1 VSRERT
7 LIHSLVTRYDD
18 DLLGALEA
26 DADDNERTVSQT
38 IRFHLRRS
46 LNQPTTPKGAAS

>member
-1 VSRERT
+1 MTRERT

-18 DLLGALEA
+18 DLLAALEM
-26 DADDNERTVSQT
+26 DADDNERTMSQS

-46 LNQPTTPKGAAS
+46 LNQPANGERDA

>member
-1 VSRERT
+1 MTRERT

-18 DLLGALEA
+18 DLLAALEM
-26 DADDNERTVSQT
+26 DADDNERTVSQS

-46 LNQPTTPKGAAS
+46 LNQPISEGRNA